1 MHRGLPRLL
10 AVASQQADLEFFCKV
25 GSGSEDRG
33 PGAALGNLHS
43 PSQQDGEKGMVLF
56 TTENQPSRVYLVLS
70 SAKENVSIFPH
81 FLGKKL
87 LLSLFFSPY
96 SQPES

>member
-1 MHRGLPRLL
+1 MDQRTVGLVLL
-10 AVASQQADLEFFCKV
+10 
-25 GSGSEDRG
+25 SES
-33 PGAALGNLHS
+33 PP

-81 FLGKKL
+81 FLGKIATESAFPL
-87 LLSLFFSPY
+87 LPARVLIISFTV
-96 SQPES
+96 